1 MSEVSARRVPMPI
14 EQRNPADA
22 RDWSNVLA
30 TLPLFAGLGR
40 RQLKKVAGIGRL
52 KRFHDLSTIVHA
64 GEPGQSLYVVLD
76 GEVLVRR
83 RGISDLVLSMGSFFG
98 EIALLDGGPRSAT
111 VVAKGPVTC
120 LTISQ
125 PQFLKL
131 LRAEPAIAVAIVREL
146 AARLRAVQATS

>member
-1 MSEVSARRVPMPI
+1 MVAPMPI
-14 EQRNPADA
+14 EQRHPADA

-30 TLPLFAGLGR
+30 TVPLFAGLGG
-40 RQLKKVAGIGRL
+40 RQLKKVAAIGKLR
-52 KRFHDLSTIVHA
+52 RFHGMSTIVRA

-76 GEVLVRR
+76 GEVSVRR
-83 RGISDLVLSMGSFFG
+83 PGLSDLVLSMGSFFG

-111 VVAKGPVTC
+111 VVANGPVLC

-131 LRAEPAIAVAIVREL
+131 LRAEPAIAVVIVREL
-146 AARLRAVQATS
+146 AARLRAVQATGRP

>member
-1 MSEVSARRVPMPI
+1 MAI
-14 EQRNPADA
+14 ENADPTDA
-22 RDWSNVLA
+22 HDWANVLA

-40 RQLKKVAGIGRL
+40 RQLKKVAGIGKL
-52 KRFHDLSTIVHA
+52 KRFHGMSTIVHA

-76 GEVLVRR
+76 GEVFVRR
-83 RGISDLVLSMGSFFG
+83 RGLSDLVLSMGSFFG

-111 VVAKGPVTC
+111 VVANGPVTC

-125 PQFLKL
+125 AQFLKL

-146 AARLRAVQATS
+146 AARLRAIQSTG